1 MKKSGILVLA
11 SVLVVGLLAFGA
23 FAMPFGKG
31 NSAVKDALESG
42 DFSSWKE
49 AMTSELTEE
58 RFEEMRERHSE
69 MEAKHAEMDLVI
81 SQGYDAW
88 KEFVSDNPRGEQML
102 EVISEENFELLVQMH
117 EARSSGDFELAESLA
132 QELGLEA
139 PEGKLGPGLHRQ
151 ERGQKHGMQ
160 GGSKQGPGMQDGQGQ
175 GMHRQGMRQGA
186 ESQN

>member
-58 RFEEMRERHSE
+58 RFEEMRENILQ
-69 MEAKHAEMDLVI
+69 DLNL
-81 SQGYDAW
+81 
-88 KEFVSDNPRGEQML
+88 FL
-102 EVISEENFELLVQMH
+102 HLLNCWL
-117 EARSSGDFELAESLA
+117 S
-132 QELGLEA
+132 
-139 PEGKLGPGLHRQ
+139 
-151 ERGQKHGMQ
+151 
-160 GGSKQGPGMQDGQGQ
+160 
-175 GMHRQGMRQGA
+175 
-186 ESQN
+186 N